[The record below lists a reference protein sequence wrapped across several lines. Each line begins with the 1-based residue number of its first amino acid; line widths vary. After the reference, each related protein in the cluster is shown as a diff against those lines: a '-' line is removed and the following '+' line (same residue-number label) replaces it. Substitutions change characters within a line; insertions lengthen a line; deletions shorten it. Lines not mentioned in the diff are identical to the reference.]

1 MKIELIFKSLLIGA
15 VVSFACA
22 VYATDITAT
31 GSGDWESTVPD
42 APWPNGVVP
51 GTNDSADIEDPFV
64 VTVRS
69 NAAAAYVYGSGTVI
83 MAENALLNIDDTNG
97 ANGTF
102 ELANLDTS
110 APGNTVLYSANP
122 FWAKHQNYYN
132 LIFSN
137 TITANQID
145 FFNGTVNSEDPAAAM
160 TIAGDMTVIGKIKV
174 QQGADFTIQ
183 GNLVMGTNSVWDC
196 SSFNLTV
203 MSNTTIGGLM
213 LDLNGAAGANNF
225 EGNVLVT
232 SNSIGWNV
240 SDVIQWSVGGSLTNQ
255 GLIVGTG
262 YGNINFTGS
271 GAIAGKPFKIPTIG
285 VSGTYQIAT
294 TITLTTN
301 TPTVTGTLVFDLA
314 NTNELVMQTY
324 AANPMTLYYAGNL
337 NVINSGPAPTP
348 GKTYKFF
355 SATNYNGAFDS
366 TSYPPLSSGL
376 SWIDNLLTSGSI
388 TVSGTAPASIVI
400 TSSQYNPA
408 THQFTLTWT
417 STPSATYSV
426 QYSSNLASDPFSN
439 NILATGIPSGGA
451 QTTDTIT
458 LPANSAGFLRISQ
471 P

>member
-1 MKIELIFKSLLIGA
+1 
-15 VVSFACA
+15 
-22 VYATDITAT
+22 
-31 GSGDWESTVPD
+31 DWESTVPD
-42 APWPNGVVP
+42 APWPNGIVP
-51 GTNDSADIEDPFV
+51 GTNDSVDIEDPVV

-69 NAAAAYVYGSGTVI
+69 NAAASYIYGSGTVV
-83 MAENALLNIDDTNG
+83 MGTNAFLQVVDPTYG
-97 ANGTF
+97 SGTF
-102 ELANLDTS
+102 SLTNLDAT
-110 APGNTVLYSANP
+110 AVGNTVVYTTNP
-122 FWAKHQNYYN
+122 FWARRTDYYN
-132 LIFSN
+132 LVFSN
-137 TITANQID
+137 TVTTNPQDFYNGIVLDTAA
-145 FFNGTVNSEDPAAAM
+145 TPM

-174 QQGADFTIQ
+174 QQGDDFTIQ
-183 GNLVMGTNSVWDC
+183 GNLVLGTNAVWDC

-213 LDLNGAAGANNF
+213 LDLDGAAGANNF

-232 SNSIGWNV
+232 SNSVGWNV

-255 GLIVGTG
+255 GLIVGKG

-271 GAIAGKPFKIPTIG
+271 GAIAGNPIKIPTIG

-301 TPTVTGTLVFDLA
+301 TPTLTGTLIFDLA

-324 AANPMTLYYAGNL
+324 ATNPMTLYYAGNL

-376 SWIDNLLTSGSI
+376 SWTDNLLTSGSI

-400 TSSQYNPA
+400 TSSAYNPA
-408 THQFTLTWT
+408 THQFTLTWN

-439 NILATGIPSGGA
+439 NVLATGIPSGGA

-458 LPANSAGFLRISQ
+458 LPANSAGFLRVSQ